1 VPVGQAYRHLSL
13 LLASGQVFPS
23 KVATK
28 ESEVSMTTL
37 TTDVETGSPT
47 KTQKR
52 MVDRHG
58 KRVLS
63 LAVPRALLWPA
74 LVVAIVLTQIPF
86 LVTVY
91 FSTQKWNL
99 LRPLDRGFVGFDNFV
114 TVFSSDEIYKAIQA
128 TATITGT
135 SVLLSLVFGLGL
147 ALLLDRQFLG
157 RSVARTLLIT
167 PFLVM
172 PAAAALAWKWN
183 LLDGNFGLFKWLFV
197 ELGLPVIEWNTDIPI
212 VTVIMVLTWQFM
224 PFMMLILLAGL
235 QSQDKEVLE
244 AAQVDGAGAFRIF
257 MQMTLPHLRQYI
269 EIGVLLGA
277 ILLLASF
284 DPIAILTGG
293 SGGTKTL
300 PVLLYEKA
308 FVALEV
314 GQAAAYGVVT
324 VAITIIF
331 ALLLLRTVF
340 RIFSEQGVR

>member
-1 VPVGQAYRHLSL
+1 MT
-13 LLASGQVFPS
+13 QV
-23 KVATK
+23 A
-28 ESEVSMTTL
+28 SEVDT
-37 TTDVETGSPT
+37 PT
-47 KTQKR
+47 ASQKKEKKVL
-52 MVDRHG
+52 VDRHG
-58 KRVLS
+58 KRVQS
-63 LAVPRALLWPA
+63 LAIPRTLIWPA
-74 LVVAIVLTQIPF
+74 IVVAIILTQIPF
-86 LVTVY
+86 VATIY
-91 FSTQKWNL
+91 FSTQRWNL
-99 LRPLDRGFVGFDNFV
+99 LRPLDRGFVGFDNYIQ
-114 TVFSSDEIYKAIQA
+114 VFSSGELGAALRA

-147 ALLLDRQFLG
+147 ALLLNRQFLG

-183 LLDGNFGLFKWLFV
+183 LLDSNFGLFKWLFQ
-197 ELGLPVIEWNTDIPI
+197 ELGLPVIQWNTDIPI

-235 QSQDKEVLE
+235 QSQDREVLE
-244 AAQVDGAGAFRIF
+244 AAQMDGAGAFRIF
-257 MQMTLPHLRQYI
+257 TQMTLPHLRQYI

-277 ILLLASF
+277 ILLLATF

-308 FVALEV
+308 FIALEV
-314 GQAAAYGVVT
+314 GQAAAFGVVT
-324 VAITIIF
+324 VAITIVF
-331 ALLLLRTVF
+331 ATLLLRTVF

>member
-1 VPVGQAYRHLSL
+1 MAQV
-13 LLASGQVFPS
+13 ASELKQPAVS
-23 KVATK
+23 KKKPAKV
-28 ESEVSMTTL
+28 L
-37 TTDVETGSPT
+37 
-47 KTQKR
+47 
-52 MVDRHG
+52 VDRHG
-58 KRVLS
+58 RRVRS
-63 LAVPRALLWPA
+63 LAIPRTLIWPA
-74 LVVAIVLTQIPF
+74 IVVAIILTQIPF
-86 LVTVY
+86 LATVY

-99 LRPLDRGFVGFDNFV
+99 LRPLDRGFVGFDNYIA
-114 TVFSSDEIYKAIQA
+114 VFSSGELGDALTA

-135 SVLLSLVFGLGL
+135 SVILSLLLGLGL
-147 ALLLDRQFLG
+147 ALLLNRQFLG

-183 LLDGNFGLFKWLFV
+183 LLDSNFGLFKWLSQ
-197 ELGLPVIEWNTDIPI
+197 ELGLPVIEWNTDIPL

-235 QSQDKEVLE
+235 QSQDREILE
-244 AAQVDGAGAFRIF
+244 AAQMDGASAFRIF
-257 MQMTLPHLRQYI
+257 TQMTLPHLRQYI

-308 FVALEV
+308 FIALEV
-314 GQAAAYGVVT
+314 GHAAAFGVVT
-324 VAITIIF
+324 VAITIVF
-331 ALLLLRTVF
+331 ASLLLRTVF
-340 RIFSEQGVR
+340 RIFSAQGVR